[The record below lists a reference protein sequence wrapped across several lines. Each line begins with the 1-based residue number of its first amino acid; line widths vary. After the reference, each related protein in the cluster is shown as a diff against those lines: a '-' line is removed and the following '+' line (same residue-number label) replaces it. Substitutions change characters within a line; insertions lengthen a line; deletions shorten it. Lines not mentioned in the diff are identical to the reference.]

1 MNVSKLR
8 ETRLTQAQRRAR
20 SRDAL
25 LETAARGL
33 SHYGNG
39 NLKLEQVARDA
50 GYTRGA
56 LYHQFRDKEDLALA
70 VVEWVDETWKR
81 EVGDSFAQKADPAE
95 ALLTL
100 ARSHAVFCRRDIS
113 RVMMALRIE
122 FVGQDHP
129 VGREIVRVG
138 KRLNADAARLINAG
152 RRARSIPPGP
162 PAKLVAASLLGGVE
176 GVVMAVG
183 PRAPHDEV
191 LAERVAAGV
200 LGLRLP
206 ISQLRAAD
214 RGR

>member
-1 MNVSKLR
+1 
-8 ETRLTQAQRRAR
+8 
-20 SRDAL
+20 
-25 LETAARGL
+25 
-33 SHYGNG
+33 
-39 NLKLEQVARDA
+39 
-50 GYTRGA
+50 
-56 LYHQFRDKEDLALA
+56 
-70 VVEWVDETWKR
+70 
-81 EVGDSFAQKADPAE
+81 
-95 ALLTL
+95 
-100 ARSHAVFCRRDIS
+100 
-113 RVMMALRIE
+113 MMALRIE